1 MYSLMPLLLAGI
13 FACSTAVIMIK
24 LSAVDAI
31 FLSSYRLLVAAL
43 ILTPFFLREHA
54 KVRREFS
61 TRTLFKRS
69 AIPGCLLGAH
79 FILWILG
86 ARMTPAAN
94 SSLVVNMVPVVM
106 PFCMYLLARE
116 KLNAWEFLGTA
127 LSLAGVGVLA
137 RSDFQWSREWFAG
150 DILCLVSMLL
160 LTLYL
165 ALARRNSAGIS
176 LWLYIVPLY
185 YIGGA
190 LCFIVGLVAG
200 RVPGP
205 FAVRE
210 ILLVL
215 ALACVP
221 TIIGHS
227 SLNYCTRK
235 MRGQVVAIA
244 NLSQFVFAGL
254 LAWWLLDETPA
265 HSFYPASALVIAGA
279 VVTIWFGPG
288 TPLPTELKMVVDES
302 GES

>member
-1 MYSLMPLLLAGI
+1 MYSLLLLAGI

-24 LSAVDAI
+24 ISEVDAI
-31 FLSSYRLLVAAL
+31 FLSAYRLLVAAVV
-43 ILTPFFLREHA
+43 LTPLFLKEYRKAGQESSIGMLL
-54 KVRREFS
+54 R
-61 TRTLFKRS
+61 RS
-69 AIPGCLLGAH
+69 AIPGAFLGVH
-79 FILWILG
+79 FIFWIIG
-86 ARMTPAAN
+86 ARMTPATN

-160 LTLYL
+160 LTFYL

-185 YIGGA
+185 YVGGIV
-190 LCFIVGLVAG
+190 CFVVGLVAG
-200 RVPGP
+200 KPLGP
-205 FAVRE
+205 FTLKELFV
-210 ILLVL
+210 VL
-215 ALACVP
+215 GLAFIP

-227 SLNYCTRK
+227 SLNYCMLK
-235 MRGQVVAIA
+235 MRGQIVAIT
-244 NLSQFVFAGL
+244 NLSQFIFAGA
-254 LAWWLLDETPA
+254 LAWSLLGEIPG

-279 VVTIWFGPG
+279 VVIIRFGP
-288 TPLPTELKMVVDES
+288 KQ
-302 GES
+302 